1 MQLCSECII
10 VCVTEQDSL
19 RVRKQNATRSALHA
33 AAVELVYAES
43 LEKVTTAQ
51 IAEAAGV
58 SPRTFFNYYD
68 TKEDA
73 IIGLSDQTLNPERLA
88 EYVAACPLGDSPLED
103 VSALMR
109 SVYSRI
115 GGDAVDK
122 DKRKAILR
130 RYPMLVRRNVEIARG
145 IEMHLAEQI
154 ADRVESLGV
163 HLPDGDRTVVGR
175 MIIRVCS
182 VPLALAYQLSG
193 EGQEEFDRVFT
204 DTVALCGQ
212 LLERMK

>member
-10 VCVTEQDSL
+10 VRVTEQDSL

-73 IIGLSDQTLNPERLA
+73 IIGLSDQTLNPERLT
-88 EYVAACPLGDSPLED
+88 EYVAECPLGDSPLED

-193 EGQEEFDRVFT
+193 EGQEEFDRAFT

>member
-1 MQLCSECII
+1 M
-10 VCVTEQDSL
+10 
-19 RVRKQNATRSALHA
+19 RKQNATRSALHA
-33 AAVELVYAES
+33 AAVELVYAGS
-43 LEKVTTAQ
+43 LETVTTAQ
-51 IAEAAGV
+51 IAETAGV

-73 IIGLSDQTLNPERLA
+73 IIGLSDQTLNPQRLA
-88 EYVAACPLGDSPLED
+88 EYVADCPLAGSPLED
-103 VSALMR
+103 VSAVMR

-115 GGDAVDK
+115 GGDDVDK

-154 ADRVESLGV
+154 ADRAESLGV
-163 HLPDGDRTVVGR
+163 QLPDGDRTVVGR

-193 EGQEEFDRVFT
+193 EGQEEFDRTFA
-204 DTVALCGQ
+204 DTVDLCRQ

>member
-1 MQLCSECII
+1 M
-10 VCVTEQDSL
+10 TEQDSL

-33 AAVELVYAES
+33 AAVELVYAGS
-43 LEKVTTAQ
+43 LETVTTAQ

-58 SPRTFFNYYD
+58 SPRTFFNYFE

-73 IIGLSDQTLNPERLA
+73 IIGLSDQTLNSQRLA
-88 EYVAACPLGDSPLED
+88 EYVADCPLGDSPLED
-103 VSALMR
+103 VSAVMR

-115 GGDAVDK
+115 GGDDVDK

-163 HLPDGDRTVVGR
+163 QLPDGDRTVVGR

-193 EGQEEFDRVFT
+193 EGQEEFDRTFA
-204 DTVALCGQ
+204 DTVDLCGQ

>member
-1 MQLCSECII
+1 M
-10 VCVTEQDSL
+10 TEQDSL

-33 AAVELVYAES
+33 AAVELVYAGS
-43 LEKVTTAQ
+43 LETVTTAQ

-73 IIGLSDQTLNPERLA
+73 IIGLSDQTLNPQQLA
-88 EYVAACPLGDSPLED
+88 EYVADCPLAGSPLED
-103 VSALMR
+103 VSAVMR

-115 GGDAVDK
+115 GGDDVDK

-163 HLPDGDRTVVGR
+163 QLPDGDRTVVGR

-193 EGQEEFDRVFT
+193 EGQEEFDRTFA
-204 DTVALCGQ
+204 DTVDLCRQ

>member
-1 MQLCSECII
+1 M
-10 VCVTEQDSL
+10 TEQDSL

-33 AAVELVYAES
+33 AAVELVYAGS
-43 LEKVTTAQ
+43 LETVTTAQ

-73 IIGLSDQTLNPERLA
+73 IIGLSDQTLNPQRLA
-88 EYVAACPLGDSPLED
+88 EYVADCPLAGSPLED
-103 VSALMR
+103 VSAVMR

-115 GGDAVDK
+115 GGDDVDK

-145 IEMHLAEQI
+145 IEKHLAEQI

-163 HLPDGDRTVVGR
+163 QLPDGDRTVVGR

-193 EGQEEFDRVFT
+193 EGQEEFDRTFA
-204 DTVALCGQ
+204 DTVDLCRQ

>member
-19 RVRKQNATRSALHA
+19 RIRKQNATRSALHA
-33 AAVELVYAES
+33 AAVDLVYAES

-58 SPRTFFNYYD
+58 SPRTFFNYFE

-73 IIGLSDQTLNPERLA
+73 IIGLSDQTLNSQRLA
-88 EYVAACPLGDSPLED
+88 EYVADCPLGDSPLED
-103 VSALMR
+103 VSAVVR

-130 RYPMLVRRNVEIARG
+130 RYPMLVRRNVEIAHG

-163 HLPDGDRTVVGR
+163 RLPDGDRTVVGR

-193 EGQEEFDRVFT
+193 ESQEEFDRAFA
-204 DTVALCGQ
+204 DTVTLCGQ

>member
-1 MQLCSECII
+1 M
-10 VCVTEQDSL
+10 
-19 RVRKQNATRSALHA
+19 
-33 AAVELVYAES
+33 
-43 LEKVTTAQ
+43 
-51 IAEAAGV
+51 

-73 IIGLSDQTLNPERLA
+73 IIGLSDQTLNPQRLA
-88 EYVAACPLGDSPLED
+88 EYVADCPLAGSPLED
-103 VSALMR
+103 VSAVMR

-115 GGDAVDK
+115 GGDDVDK

-145 IEMHLAEQI
+145 IETHLAEQI

-163 HLPDGDRTVVGR
+163 QLPDGDRTVVGR

-193 EGQEEFDRVFT
+193 EGQEEFDRTFA
-204 DTVALCGQ
+204 DTVDLCRQ

>member
-193 EGQEEFDRVFT
+193 EGQEEFDRAFT